1 VWAAVAAVRARKA
14 QRSRGAPKKHARRSV
29 KAEREPAISAIVFVG
44 SARHD
49 AGRSFEME
57 SQPQRRLVMSGML
70 LCLAVALSSAALAQ
84 ERVAQHGVHFPL
96 PPALRDAPEL
106 ATTPAIAA
114 AYSDG
119 AGAPLQLVVLTAA
132 AISGEAYRAA
142 AQQGPSA
149 LAQQAAGALKD
160 QLQLAEVYEVQP
172 AAYDELRDA
181 VHVSFKAHNASQASV
196 IMAQPDASPAWDQ
209 VRSSGQDPRVLKCL
223 LTHLLGDARFAT
235 RAELQVKV
243 PDAAERC
250 GWPVERVERFLDMA
264 GAAVFAPIESSMAS
278 LTFYTR
284 GGVVNLLVAGPAS
297 RERDVQAAAKA
308 LWAEATVDPS
318 VRLGN
323 AWYEPLRA
331 LAASPGGRMAWTALG
346 AVVAVF
352 LVGGLLAWLLGK
364 VRVPQRWAVGI
375 ALAVMISPA
384 LLGWVRAGA
393 PSADEA
399 ATLLCYLLASGLA
412 FRPLNQWLAAR
423 ATPRAGE

>member
-1 VWAAVAAVRARKA
+1 
-14 QRSRGAPKKHARRSV
+14 
-29 KAEREPAISAIVFVG
+29 
-44 SARHD
+44 
-49 AGRSFEME
+49 ME

-70 LCLAVALSSAALAQ
+70 CLAVALSSAARAQ
-84 ERVAQHGVHFPL
+84 ERVALHGVRFPL
-96 PPALRDAPEL
+96 PPALREAPEL
-106 ATTPAIAA
+106 VTSPAIAA

-132 AISGEAYRAA
+132 AISGEAHLAT

-149 LAQQAAGALKD
+149 LAEQAAGALKD
-160 QLQLAEVYEVQP
+160 QLQLAEVYAVEP
-172 AAYDELRDA
+172 GAYDEIRDA
-181 VHVSFKAHNASQASV
+181 VRVSFKAHNASQASV
-196 IMAQPDASPAWDQ
+196 IMAQPDESPAWDQ

-243 PDAAERC
+243 PSAAQRC
-250 GWPVERVERFLDMA
+250 GWPAERVERFLDMA

-284 GGVVNLLVAGPAS
+284 GAVVNVLVAGPAS
-297 RERDVQAAAKA
+297 RERDVEAAAKA
-308 LWAEATVDPS
+308 LWEAATVDPS
-318 VRLGN
+318 ARLGK
-323 AWYEPLRA
+323 AWYQPLRT
-331 LAASPGGRMAWTALG
+331 LAVSPAGRVVLTALG

-352 LVGGLLAWLLGK
+352 LLGGLLAWLLGK

-375 ALAVMISPA
+375 ALAVMIAPA

-393 PSADEA
+393 PSVDEA

-423 ATPRAGE
+423 ASPRAGE